1 MAEHTR
7 DTYIDG
13 HYIKVNKPERAHL
26 GEGAPETVCE
36 MASSLSP
43 DVTKANQVLFAAAP
57 DLLAALE
64 AFVEDVRV
72 AYIGEQEPEMV
83 DHSAL
88 MHEWPDLVRS
98 FHIARA
104 AIARAKGGQ

>member
-1 MAEHTR
+1 MAEHTQGPWIQ
-7 DTYIDG
+7 DPCEPHIIIPDSTDSEIG
-13 HYIKVNKPERAHL
+13 GMIAE
-26 GEGAPETVCE
+26 VCGDNE
-36 MASSLSP
+36 EQWQ
-43 DVTKANQVLFAAAP
+43 ANCNLIAAAP